1 LNARNL
7 LQALVTL
14 CLGLFVLVT
23 FGQSGPATL
32 LSQQHVAAK
41 LTVPAVPSP
50 EKGRTGDLSVAR
62 GNSAAPAQA
71 TRLRLTNKMAT
82 QPLMF
87 YPIANPNS
95 GARFVANGAGYSL
108 TLGDASMLLTSYRK
122 RASDPAA
129 NERRLAAAGGARAL
143 SLTPQQILTESATVE
158 FVGAD
163 RSAKV
168 EGLEPSTAYANFM
181 IGNDPAKWR
190 SHVTGYGRVRYTNV
204 YPGIDLVY
212 HGEIHR
218 RLEYDLSVAPGAESR
233 QIRLR
238 ISGDRDAQ
246 IGKDGELELNGPEG
260 GIRLDPPMLYQN
272 IRGGKKAVVGGFVK
286 IGNNLFGIS
295 TAGYDTTKP
304 LIIDPTIS
312 LVYSTYIGGRHPDD
326 ANDIVVDGSGNSYI
340 VGSSAS
346 QDFPVSANAYQT
358 IRTSLGLET
367 YNATVS
373 KFTSSGVLL
382 YSTFLGGS
390 GNNYGNAIAIDALGN
405 AYITGSTASTDFPTT
420 ANAYSTNADA
430 GFIAELSPDGSTLE
444 YSSYY
449 NGSGNVLALNSKGQ
463 VVIAGTAGTGLQT
476 TAGSYKPTLASGKA
490 AFAAI
495 FDLTKTGAQQL
506 VAGTYYGTDSP
517 MQNNVSTGNYA
528 IGLAL
533 DNTGNIWIGGGAYTP
548 NLPTTANALQPS
560 LSSLSASCVGN
571 GATLNSAAFI
581 AELSS
586 NLANLEYASYFSGKT
601 TGAANNDCSEFVSH
615 LVFDSIDNLYA
626 DGVTASATFPVTAGV
641 FQATNPSAGGS
652 SSDFVGWVA
661 KFAPNQP
668 APTWSSYF
676 GGNGGDT
683 FFSGTGHGS
692 VIDTA
697 GNLWIAGESQ
707 GGSNFPITA
716 NAYQAVLGG
725 GYDGFVSQINP
736 SGTAVQ
742 YSTYIGGSGFDI
754 VDALAIDSQNNLYLA
769 GATDSANFP
778 VTADAFQS
786 QYGEGCP
793 SGCDG
798 NDMFFSILG
807 TGTIGTVSTASG
819 GNTGDSSIT
828 ISGAGFE
835 SGATCN
841 LVQGGTTIEAALAI
855 VNSTGTSITCTFPLN
870 GAATGPYNVV
880 VTNPNGGSSLSESNA
895 FTVESGGQ
903 PNIWISVA
911 GRQEIRVGTPTTFY
925 VTVGNSGTVNAYEIP
940 VSIAFPGMVT
950 GNIVSTSLMNLDS
963 DGFPNPGQNAGLT
976 GADGNT
982 YIPLQIPAI
991 AAGSSV
997 TIPIQIT
1004 AAQVISQLP
1013 IESFG
1018 EAPWFDSLEV
1028 AQTELAAA
1036 ALNPSG
1042 LSITCT
1048 TNPAQPALRD
1058 CLGPWVNT
1066 FTSAIVNAVPSSAPP
1081 INQTAVAT
1089 AGVQLLIND
1098 LDQAT
1103 SSSTIAA
1110 LAEDAYVIYSVN
1122 TGQSVGAVIQNP
1134 ITGILNLLPN
1144 PYKYLQNNGQPVFA
1158 PTNGGLI
1165 SNARLKP
1172 SFLRS
1177 QVSGKLH
1184 PLQISG
1190 ESGDS
1195 GDDSSD
1201 SGSCD
1206 GSRSGGSIDPN
1217 YKAGSLGDGSANQ
1230 YVPGSSPLNYSVGF
1244 ENEATATLPAAA
1256 VVVTDQLDPTKVNL
1270 NTLSLGAIAF
1280 GSNIISLPSGTNNYT
1295 TNYAPPGVTAYIVRI
1310 QGSLNTTTGLLK
1322 WTFQTIDP
1330 STGLPPSDP
1339 TVGFL
1344 PPDTDGI
1351 VGQGS
1356 VLFNVMPLAGQATGK
1371 QLTNTATVVF
1381 DVNAPINTPAWLNTL
1396 DVTPPVS
1403 SVTALPAAEPTTSN
1417 QTAAFTVSWSGTD
1430 VGSGVNNYSIYV
1442 SDNGGAF
1449 TVWQSAVT
1457 TTSASYTGTLG
1468 HSYAFYSIATDN
1480 VGNVQASK
1488 TSADTTTT
1496 VASPSF
1502 ALSNSGNINVE
1513 ASATTGNTATVTIT
1527 PSNGFTGAV
1536 NLTCAATTSLANP
1549 VSPATCSV
1557 TPSVS
1562 ITGASAQT
1570 ATLTVSTASTTTAGT
1585 YGVTVTGISGAI
1597 SMQTTVTVTVSAY
1610 VPPSFALTSGA
1621 ITITSP
1627 GATTGNTAT
1636 ITVTPSGGFTGNVA
1650 LTAVL
1655 ASSPA
1660 GAIDPPTF
1668 SFGATTPVSITGAS
1682 AGTGTLTVFTTAAT
1696 TAALVDPKSKG
1707 VPWYATGGATLACLL
1722 LIGIPA
1728 RSRRWRTMLGM
1739 LVLLLAIAGGL
1750 SACTK
1755 HQSTPTGTT
1764 AGSYTITV
1772 TGTSGSI
1779 TQTTT
1784 ITLTVN

>member
-1 LNARNL
+1 LRS
-7 LQALVTL
+7 
-14 CLGLFVLVT
+14 
-23 FGQSGPATL
+23 GQ
-32 LSQQHVAAK
+32 QFAAK
-41 LTVPAVPSP
+41 LAVSVVPGP
-50 EKGRTGDLSVAR
+50 EKVWTGDLPVAR

-71 TRLRLTNKMAT
+71 TRLSLANKMAA
-82 QPLMF
+82 QPLEF
-87 YPIANPNS
+87 YPTANPNS
-95 GARFVANGAGYSL
+95 SAKFVANGLGYSL
-108 TLGDASMLLTSYRK
+108 TLGEASMLVTTYRK

-129 NERRLAAAGGARAL
+129 DKRGLAAAGGASAPG
-143 SLTPQQILTESATVE
+143 LTPQQILTERATVE

-163 RSAKV
+163 RSAKA

-204 YPGIDLVY
+204 YPGIDLIF

-218 RLEYDLSVAPGAESR
+218 KLEYDLAVAPGADSR

-238 ISGDRDAQ
+238 VAGDRDAQ

-272 IRGGKKAVVGGFVK
+272 FRGGKKAVAGGFVK
-286 IGNNLFGIS
+286 LAHNLFGIR

-358 IRTSLGLET
+358 IRTSLGLEI

-373 KFTSSGVLL
+373 KFSSSGVLL

-390 GNNYGNAIAIDALGN
+390 ANNYGNAIAIDALGN
-405 AYITGSTASTDFPTT
+405 AYITGSTTSADFPTT
-420 ANAYSTNADA
+420 ANAYSTNAGA

-449 NGSGNVLALNSKGQ
+449 NGAGNVLALNSKGQ
-463 VVIAGTAGTGLQT
+463 VVIAGTAGSGLQT
-476 TAGSYKPTLASGKA
+476 TAGSYKPTLASGNA

-533 DNTGNIWIGGGAYTP
+533 DTTGNIWIGGGAYTP
-548 NLPTTANALQPS
+548 NLPTTANAFQQS
-560 LSSLSASCVGN
+560 LSSLSASCAGN

-586 NLANLEYASYFSGKT
+586 NLANLEYATYFSGKT
-601 TGAANNDCSEFVSH
+601 TGAAINDCSEFVSH
-615 LVFDSIDNLYA
+615 LVFDSMDNLYA
-626 DGVTASATFPVTAGV
+626 VGSTASAAFPVTAGV
-641 FQATNPSAGGS
+641 FQGSNPSAGGGS

-668 APTWSSYF
+668 APAWSSYF

-716 NAYQAVLGG
+716 NAYQTVLGG
-725 GYDGFVSQINP
+725 GYDGFVSEINP

-769 GATDSANFP
+769 GATESANFP
-778 VTADAFQS
+778 VTGDAFQS

-798 NDMFFSILG
+798 HDMFFSILG
-807 TGTIGTVSTASG
+807 TGTIGTVSPAIG

-828 ISGAGFE
+828 INGAGFE

-841 LVQGGTTIEAALAI
+841 LVQGGTTIEATLA
-855 VNSTGTSITCTFPLN
+855 VVDSTGTSITCTFPLN
-870 GAATGPYNVV
+870 GAATGSYNVV

-903 PNIWISVA
+903 PKIWISVA

-940 VSIAFPGMVT
+940 VSIAFPGTVT

-963 DGFPNPGQNAGLT
+963 DGFPSPGQNAGLT

-1013 IESFG
+1013 IEAFG
-1018 EAPWFDSLEV
+1018 EAPWYDSLEV

-1042 LSITCT
+1042 LSSTCT
-1048 TNPAQPALRD
+1048 TNPAQPASRD

-1089 AGVQLLIND
+1089 AGIQLLIHD
-1098 LDQAT
+1098 LDQTT

-1110 LAEDAYVIYSVN
+1110 LAEDGYVIYTVN
-1122 TGQSVGAVIQNP
+1122 TGQPIGTVIQNP

-1144 PYKYLQNNGQPVFA
+1144 PYKYLQNNGQPVFT
-1158 PTNGGLI
+1158 PTNGGLL
-1165 SNARLKP
+1165 SRAGQKP
-1172 SFLRS
+1172 LFLRS
-1177 QVSGKLH
+1177 QVSGHLH
-1184 PLQISG
+1184 PLYDDEG
-1190 ESGDS
+1190 GGGDS
-1195 GDDSSD
+1195 GDGSGD

-1206 GSRSGGSIDPN
+1206 DSSSGGSIDPN
-1217 YKAGSLGDGSANQ
+1217 YKAGSLGDGSASQ

-1244 ENEATATLPAAA
+1244 ENEATATLPAAT

-1270 NTLSLGAIAF
+1270 NTVSLGAIAF

-1310 QGSLNTTTGLLK
+1310 QGSLNTATGLLK

-1351 VGQGS
+1351 IGQGS
-1356 VLFNVMPLAGQATGK
+1356 VIFNVMPLAGQATGT
-1371 QLTNTATVVF
+1371 QLTNAATVVF
-1381 DVNAPINTPAWLNTL
+1381 DVNPPIKTPAWLNTL

-1430 VGSGVNNYSIYV
+1430 AGSGVNNYSIYV

-1449 TVWQSAVT
+1449 TLWQSAVT

-1468 HSYAFYSIATDN
+1468 HSYGFYSIATDN

-1488 TSADTTTT
+1488 TSADTATT
-1496 VASPSF
+1496 VESSSF
-1502 ALSNSGNINVE
+1502 GLSNGGNINVE
-1513 ASATTGNTATVTIT
+1513 ASATTGNTSTVTVT
-1527 PSNGFTGAV
+1527 PANGFTGVV
-1536 NLTCAATTSLANP
+1536 NLTCAVTTTPANP
-1549 VSPATCSV
+1549 TSPATCGVTNSV
-1557 TPSVS
+1557 T
-1562 ITGASAQT
+1562 ITGAAAQT
-1570 ATLTVSTASTTTAGT
+1570 ATLTVSTTSTTTAGA
-1585 YGVTVTGISGAI
+1585 YAVTVTGMSGAI
-1597 SMQTTVTVTVSAY
+1597 TQTTTVNVTVTAY
-1610 VPPSFALTSGA
+1610 IPPTFALTNSGA
-1621 ITITSP
+1621 ITISSP
-1627 GATTGNTAT
+1627 GATTGNTTT
-1636 ITVTPSGGFTGNVA
+1636 ISVMPSGGFTGNVS
-1650 LTAVL
+1650 LTAAVT
-1655 ASSPA
+1655 SSPL
-1660 GAIDPPTF
+1660 GAMDPPTF

-1682 AGTGTLTVFTTAAT
+1682 AGTGTLTVSTTAAT
-1696 TAALVDPKSKG
+1696 TAALVRPKSKG
-1707 VPWYATGGATLACLL
+1707 VPWYGASGATLACLL
-1722 LIGIPA
+1722 LLGIPA
-1728 RSRRWRTMLGM
+1728 RRRRWRLMVGM
-1739 LVLLLAIAGGL
+1739 FVLLTLGAVGLVSCGGK
-1750 SACTK
+1750 S
-1755 HQSTPTGTT
+1755 SNSGSPGTT
-1764 AGSYTITV
+1764 TGNYTITV
-1772 TGTSGSI
+1772 TGTSGLI

-1784 ITLTVN
+1784 VTLIVN